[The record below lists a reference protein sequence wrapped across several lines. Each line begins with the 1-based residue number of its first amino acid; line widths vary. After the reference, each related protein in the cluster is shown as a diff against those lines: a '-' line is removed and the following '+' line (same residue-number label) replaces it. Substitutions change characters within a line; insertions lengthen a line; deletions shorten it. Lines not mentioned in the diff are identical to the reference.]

1 MYLYIQLNM
10 LYCVLFTCSIMSILT
25 ENNSINTC
33 TLNVNGLLDRQCQ
46 FSLKEFLLQNKVDI
60 LFLQETHVSNLKVIK
75 ELENYFDCFKC
86 FWNFGTPFSKGTAIF
101 ISYNLNFNATTDN
114 VHL

>member
-1 MYLYIQLNM
+1 
-10 LYCVLFTCSIMSILT
+10 MSILT

-60 LFLQETHVSNLKVIK
+60 LFLYEIKIAVPLLKGVPK
-75 ELENYFDCFKC
+75 FQKHLKQ
-86 FWNFGTPFSKGTAIF
+86 SK
-101 ISYNLNFNATTDN
+101 
-114 VHL
+114 

>member
-1 MYLYIQLNM
+1 M
-10 LYCVLFTCSIMSILT
+10 LYYVLFTCSIMSILT

-75 ELENYFDCFKC
+75 ELENYFDFV
-86 FWNFGTPFSKGTAIF
+86 FGI
-101 ISYNLNFNATTDN
+101 L
-114 VHL
+114 VHLLVKVRLFLFHII

>member
-1 MYLYIQLNM
+1 
-10 LYCVLFTCSIMSILT
+10 MSILT

-60 LFLQETHVSNLKVIK
+60 LFLQETHVLFVVI
-75 ELENYFDCFKC
+75 
-86 FWNFGTPFSKGTAIF
+86 T
-101 ISYNLNFNATTDN
+101 
-114 VHL
+114 